1 LAAQDAPPA
10 PRTPNPYDA
19 LAAGPDPGFDGQGFD
34 GRGFEGHGFHAPAP
48 GPAPDYPCPPGSS
61 DHGYSAEY
69 GAYGPEYGT
78 AAYGAYAPEYGTG
91 PAPHPEPGA
100 PTGPEPEEAGLLGLN
115 LRADDEEFEPE
126 NRSVANLIRRRRRS
140 RLRRTAK
147 VAIALTVL
155 LAFLV
160 VGDRYAAFYA
170 EDKAAT
176 KVQRSLKLHAQPEV
190 HIKGFPFLT
199 QLASDRLDNVDVTI
213 PDVPAG
219 RVSVAQVKG
228 SVHDV
233 RIVGGDAP
241 TTIRGAV
248 LGRMH
253 GDVLLDFDDLD
264 RELGTSQVKFTHG
277 GDRSTV
283 LASGRLP
290 VAGEQVK
297 VRARAHLKRESD
309 HGVGTTVDD
318 MRLDVPGLFS
328 YLPGKHGGIRLAR
341 PLARRIQHD
350 AAKVRSLFRIGT
362 VAKRFG
368 LTPER
373 ARKLRYSER
382 ELHRLTGEPLF
393 VDKLMKVNMLDVLI
407 EHPELLKKVG
417 IDPGLIEGLKKLQVP
432 KLAQK
437 LSLSTQLPKLPGDV
451 RLRDV
456 SVAKEGIRAR
466 VTGVDVPF
474 GKGARDQIR

>member
-1 LAAQDAPPA
+1 MQDLERTLALCWHMAMTPHEPSTNDTGRIPVARNPYEELAPPDAPPA
-10 PRTPNPYDA
+10 PRTPNPYEA
-19 LAAGPDPGFDGQGFD
+19 LAA
-34 GRGFEGHGFHAPAP
+34 
-48 GPAPDYPCPPGSS
+48 
-61 DHGYSAEY
+61 DHGPHQ
-69 GAYGPEYGT
+69 GPEYGPG
-78 AAYGAYAPEYGTG
+78 YGD
-91 PAPHPEPGA
+91 PAPGHGPDPDYGPGA
-100 PTGPEPEEAGLLGLN
+100 EPEDEGLLGLN
-115 LRADDEEFEPE
+115 FRPDDEGSEPADHA
-126 NRSVANLIRRRRRS
+126 RRHNLVRRRRRS
-140 RLRRTAK
+140 RARRTVK

-160 VGDRYAAFYA
+160 VGDRYAAYYA
-170 EDKAAT
+170 EDKAAS
-176 KVQRSLKLHAQPEV
+176 KVQKSLKLHAQPEV
-190 HIKGFPFLT
+190 HVHGFPFLT
-199 QLASDRLDNVDVTI
+199 QVASERLDDVDVTI

-277 GDRSTV
+277 QDRSTV
-283 LASGRLP
+283 LADGRLP
-290 VAGEQVK
+290 VAGKNVK

-328 YLPGKHGGIRLAR
+328 YVPGKHGGIRLAR

-350 AAKVRSLFRIGT
+350 AAKVRSLFRVGA

-373 ARKLRYSER
+373 AAKVRHSER
-382 ELHRLTGEPLF
+382 ELHRLTGQPLF

-407 EHPELLKKVG
+407 EHPSLLKKVG
-417 IDPGLIEGLKKLQVP
+417 IDPALIESLKKLKVP

-437 LSLSTQLPKLPGDV
+437 LSLSTQLPKMPGDV